1 MKSIIICLL
10 LAIVANS
17 AYSQQTTPAKTLT
30 KQDYLKKSKNQKLAA
45 WLFLAGGGT
54 AIALGARDVD
64 PVLSNAEETRS
75 TALIVTGIATLSIS
89 TTLFIASARNKKKAE
104 GMTFNFKMEKAPVI
118 QQGGFA
124 YSSYPAVSLRLKL

>member
-10 LAIVANS
+10 LAIAANS
-17 AYSQQTTPAKTLT
+17 VYSQQTAPAKTPT
-30 KQDYLKKSKNQKLAA
+30 KQDYLKKSKNQKTAA
-45 WLFLAGGGT
+45 WLFLVGGGT

-75 TALIVTGIATLSIS
+75 TALVVTGIAAIGVS
-89 TTLFIASARNKKKAE
+89 TTLFIISSNNKRKAQ
-104 GMTFNFKMEKAPVI
+104 MMSFKMEKAPVI

-124 YSSYPAVSLRLKL
+124 YHSYPAISFRLKL

>member
-1 MKSIIICLL
+1 MKSIIVCLL
-10 LAIVANS
+10 LAIAANS
-17 AYSQQTTPAKTLT
+17 AYSQQTTPAKAPT

-45 WLFLAGGGT
+45 WLFLVGGGT

-75 TALIVTGIATLSIS
+75 TALVVTGIAALSVS
-89 TTLFIASARNKKKAE
+89 TTLFIASARNKRKSE
-104 GMTFNFKMEKAPVI
+104 SLSFKMERAPVI

-124 YSSYPAVSLRLKL
+124 YRSYPAISLRLKL

>member
-17 AYSQQTTPAKTLT
+17 AYSQQTTPAKPLT
-30 KQDYLKKSKNQKLAA
+30 KQDYLKKSKNQKTAA
-45 WLFLAGGGT
+45 WLFLVGGGT

-75 TALIVTGIATLSIS
+75 TALVVTGIAALGVS
-89 TTLFIASARNKKKAE
+89 TTLFIISANNKRKAQ
-104 GMTFNFKMEKAPVI
+104 MMSFKMEKAPVI

-124 YSSYPAVSLRLKL
+124 YRSYPAVSLRLKL